1 MVALREAGKKG
12 RYTRVGVG
20 VRVFMFWVP
29 GSLAGARQK
38 EERCVRE
45 RHTQRTK
52 GTLLNAGGGGP
63 APPGCFSWQSCGA
76 TLGVP
81 GPAR

>member
-1 MVALREAGKKG
+1 MLC
-12 RYTRVGVG
+12 
-20 VRVFMFWVP
+20 VP
-29 GSLAGARQK
+29 GSLAEARQK
-38 EERCVRE
+38 ERKVCKGETHPGTEKERD
-45 RHTQRTK
+45 
-52 GTLLNAGGGGP
+52 LNAGGGGP